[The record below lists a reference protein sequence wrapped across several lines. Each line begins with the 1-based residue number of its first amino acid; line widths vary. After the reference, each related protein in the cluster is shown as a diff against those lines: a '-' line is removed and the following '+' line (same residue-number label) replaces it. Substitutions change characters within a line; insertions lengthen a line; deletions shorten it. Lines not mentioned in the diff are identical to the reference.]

1 MGKLYLKLFLLVV
14 LTTLYSCKTT
24 KNLEISAPFSEK
36 KYKSNKNFF
45 RVTSSGNSKDLETA
59 KKKAIM
65 NAKSE
70 LSGNIRSTVKAVTD
84 QYTNSTTV
92 ENNEQFENKFEELAR
107 TVVKEILSDLDV
119 KEEKLFRETDK
130 KMGKD
135 NYSVWVVLEMS
146 RQSVFD
152 DMNNKISKDQKLRL
166 DYDKM
171 KYEKI
176 FNSEMEKLAEENN

>member
-1 MGKLYLKLFLLVV
+1 MVKPYLKLFLLIV

-24 KNLEISAPFSEK
+24 KNVEISVPFSEK

-45 RVTSSGNSKDLETA
+45 RVTSSGISKDLETA

-70 LSGNIRSTVKAVTD
+70 LSGNIRSTMKVVTD

-92 ENNEQFENKFEELAR
+92 GDNEQFENKFEELAR
-107 TVVKEILSDLDV
+107 NVVKEIVSDLDV
-119 KEEKLFRETDK
+119 IEVEAMKETDK
-130 KMGKD
+130 KSDEDK
-135 NYSVWVVLEMS
+135 YSVWVVMEMS
-146 RQSVFD
+146 RQSVFK
-152 DMNNKISKDQKLRL
+152 DMNNKISKDEKLQL

-171 KYEKI
+171 KYEKL
-176 FNSEMEKLAEENN
+176 FNAEMEKLAEENN

>member
-45 RVTSSGNSKDLETA
+45 RVTSSGSSKDLETA

-92 ENNEQFENKFEELAR
+92 ENNEQFENKFDLCRAIIGGRLVLAAPQYR
-107 TVVKEILSDLDV
+107 C
-119 KEEKLFRETDK
+119 
-130 KMGKD
+130 
-135 NYSVWVVLEMS
+135 
-146 RQSVFD
+146 
-152 DMNNKISKDQKLRL
+152 
-166 DYDKM
+166 
-171 KYEKI
+171 
-176 FNSEMEKLAEENN
+176 